1 MDKKPGPWTL
11 KKLSKPQ
18 GKRNRNLN
26 DSKSLGLISHFDKP
40 IGFDKIV
47 EREKML
53 ALCGYLKYKMVRAK
67 FNKEVKTMKMAKAW
81 MVLVL
86 IAGVLALPLTSW
98 AKTEV
103 IWWHAMTGFLGE
115 RVNDITK
122 KFNSSQNEYEVK
134 AVHKGGYAEALT
146 AGIASYRSKT
156 PPHLIQVFEV
166 GTQTMLSSGAIYP
179 VYQLMKDQGI
189 KIDWADFLPVV
200 KSYYSKGGN
209 LYSMPFNSS
218 TPILYYNK
226 TAFEKA
232 GLNPQVAPKTFEDIE
247 KAAKAVVSKGAAK
260 IGFTTAWPSWT
271 LMENMHSWND
281 QPFANHENGFSAL
294 ATELKINGKLG
305 VQVLELLARW
315 QKEGIYTY
323 SGRTSKGDQPI
334 INGEAAIG
342 LASTALV
349 GTMTRTS
356 KFDWGTGNLPK
367 LAGYPQG
374 NSIIGGA
381 TLWVFKGHK
390 KEQYKGVSK
399 FLEFLGATEQ
409 QAWWHANTGYF
420 PLTRA
425 SVKALPEEHF
435 RKNPSLWTAFA
446 QITSGKTTPN
456 SQGIRLGNYLAIRDT
471 IEAEM
476 ENVFSA
482 KKTPKQGLDDAVK
495 KGNQTLKEFASLY
508 K

>member
-1 MDKKPGPWTL
+1 MDP
-11 KKLSKPQ
+11 LSA
-18 GKRNRNLN
+18 
-26 DSKSLGLISHFDKP
+26 FDETIK
-40 IGFDKIV
+40 IDKIV
-47 EREKML
+47 EKEKML
-53 ALCGYLKYKMVRAK
+53 ALCRRLKYKRVWAK
-67 FNKEVKTMKMAKAW
+67 FNKEVQIMKMAKAS
-81 MVLVL
+81 MVLVVM
-86 IAGVLALPLTSW
+86 ACVLALPLTGW

-115 RVNDITK
+115 RVNDITN

-134 AVHKGGYAEALT
+134 AVHKGGYPETLT

-156 PPHLIQVFEV
+156 PPHIIQVFEV

-189 KIDWADFLPVV
+189 KIDWDDFLPVV

-232 GLNPQVAPKTFEDIE
+232 GLNPMAPPKTFDEIE

-260 IGFTTAWPSWT
+260 IGFTVSWPSWT

-281 QPFANHENGFSAL
+281 QPFSNNNNGFSAL

-305 VQVLELLARW
+305 IQILELLTRW
-315 QKEGIYTY
+315 QKEGIFTY
-323 SGRTSKGDQPI
+323 SGRGSRGDQPT

-349 GTMTRTS
+349 GVMTRTS

-367 LAGYPQG
+367 LADYPQG

-390 KEQYKGVSK
+390 KEQYKGVAK

-425 SVKALPEEHF
+425 SVKALPEDHF
-435 RKNPSLWTAFA
+435 RKNPNLWTAFA
-446 QITSGKTTPN
+446 QITSGKTTAN
-456 SQGIRLGNYLAIRDT
+456 SQGIRLGNYVSIRDT